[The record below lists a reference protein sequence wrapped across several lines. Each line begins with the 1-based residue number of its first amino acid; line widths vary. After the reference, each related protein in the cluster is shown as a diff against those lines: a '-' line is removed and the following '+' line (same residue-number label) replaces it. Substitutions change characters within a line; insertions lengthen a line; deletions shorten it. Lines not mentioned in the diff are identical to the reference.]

1 MDLSLKKLYLN
12 YRLRPN
18 NELQLR
24 FLKRLSR
31 LLKNGYPILTAL
43 EKIKWD
49 SHLSTYATKIID
61 SLKNGETIDQAFEN
75 VHFHPTITSYLF
87 FVRANNDLEG
97 NLEKA
102 IQMFQQ
108 RITHTKKFKQ
118 IIRYPLILIFIF
130 STLLFFIK
138 ESVLPTFVEIF
149 DSNYHSNSS
158 IHYTVTLIDFVTTF
172 IIISILV
179 FSFCFIL
186 WYFIQQKLSIQKQLK
201 IYLKIPLYRYYLKIQ
216 TSYFFAS
223 HFSSLLKTGMS
234 FKEILQHMANQPKLP
249 IISYYSTLLTNEL
262 SQGIHLSFVLS
273 QLHLLDKHLI
283 SIFQQDTDMEALE
296 MDLSV
301 YAELLMED
309 IEAKTLKILTWVQP
323 IFLIIIGGL
332 IIFIYISLMWPMFQ
346 LIKTV

>member
-12 YRLRPN
+12 HRLRPN

-49 SHLSTYATKIID
+49 RHLSSYATEIIY
-61 SLKNGETIDQAFEN
+61 SLKNGETIDQAFEK

-87 FVRANNDLEG
+87 FVKANNDLEG

-102 IQMFQQ
+102 IEMFQQ
-108 RITHTKKFKQ
+108 RIKNTKKFKQ

-130 STLLFFIK
+130 STLLYFIK

-149 DSNYHSNSS
+149 DSEHHSNSS
-158 IHYTVTLIDFVTTF
+158 IYYSVMLIDFVTSF
-172 IIISILV
+172 ITISVFVFIFCYII
-179 FSFCFIL
+179 
-186 WYFIQQKLSIQKQLK
+186 WYFIQQKLSIQKQVN
-201 IYLKIPLYRYYLKIQ
+201 IYLRIPLYRYYMKMQ

-234 FKEILQHMANQPKLP
+234 FKEILQHMADQPKLP
-249 IISYYSTLLTNEL
+249 IISYYSTLISNEL
-262 SQGIHLSFVLS
+262 SQGIHLSYVLS
-273 QLHLLDKHLI
+273 QLHLLDKNLI
-283 SIFQQDTDMEALE
+283 SIFQQDTDMDALE

>member
-1 MDLSLKKLYLN
+1 MN

-49 SHLSTYATKIID
+49 SPLSSYATEIIF
-61 SLKNGETIDQAFEN
+61 SLKNGKSIDQAFEN

-97 NLEKA
+97 NLDKA
-102 IQMFQQ
+102 IEMFQQ

-130 STLLFFIK
+130 STLLFFMK

-149 DSNYHSNSS
+149 NSENHTNSS
-158 IHYTVTLIDFVTTF
+158 IHYTVLLINFVTT
-172 IIISILV
+172 IMIISILV
-179 FSFCFIL
+179 FSICYIL
-186 WYFIQQKLSIQKQLK
+186 WYFIQQKLDIQKQLK
-201 IYLKIPLYRYYLKIQ
+201 IYLRIPLYRYYLKMQ

-223 HFSSLLKTGMS
+223 HFASLLKTGMS
-234 FKEILQHMANQPKLP
+234 FKEILQHMAKQPKLP
-249 IISYYSTLLTNEL
+249 IISFYSTFITKEL
-262 SQGIHLSFVLS
+262 SQGIHLSHVIS

-283 SIFQQDTDMEALE
+283 SIFQQDIDMDALE
-296 MDLSV
+296 IDLSV

-309 IEAKTLKILTWVQP
+309 MEAKTLQILTWIQP